1 MSNQSNQH
9 EILYIYMYIINPI
22 IAVQRHGHSFVV
34 TLRLRG
40 CKEEN
45 HPQDHGHEGSQGPG
59 VPWFDSNPQRVM
71 IYSAFSWVRDM
82 GMDQYLYIPFLVG

>member
-1 MSNQSNQH
+1 
-9 EILYIYMYIINPI
+9 MYIINPI

-45 HPQDHGHEGSQGPG
+45 HPQDHGHEGSQAPA

-82 GMDQYLYIPFLVG
+82 GMDQHLYIPFLVG